1 MAPPSPQAAES
12 TATATDHARRRHRKP
27 HAAVRSDRCRAARPS
42 LFPLKSSSSVVILYN
57 LAVSLHEQ
65 SIPYLRLTLGKSRNG
80 SEMSGVTLQRLS
92 IGGACVPTL
101 MAGLLLLASS
111 VPVAAQSASATVVCV
126 GSDRQTLE
134 SSGPVRRVI
143 TEDVAVVYR
152 LGVPIDDRE
161 VMEQSLV
168 TELGDVAEASCIWSN
183 PGDSYV
189 VIIRYTGAIRR
200 DLTLDPD
207 DPRFQA
213 FSVGYGTSARAA
225 EENATRLDARFSTYA
240 DRSGYDVLVA
250 ESWSVSASAVPGA
263 ASEVDEPGRER
274 LDQPD
279 SRVGGGPSTAA
290 PPSVDL
296 ETCAG
301 KPVGSECWMEVA
313 NQPGCHLWNEGLH
326 AGATV
331 TWSGECSAG
340 YAQGRGTAHWRYDD
354 GQQTWYGVYVDG
366 KEHGNW
372 AGGWSDGDEGVAEG
386 SYVSGQRQGTWTWW
400 FANGNVLETPYVN
413 GEANG
418 SSIECNRD
426 PGGVIAWITSYI
438 DGEEADTEA
447 IGPLDPDAPTIRAR
461 CSALL
466 NKPRPTP

>member
-1 MAPPSPQAAES
+1 MRDLPAPRPKWSPGTGPGLLAWSRKVPQRESPKSGRPLLLPPKPSDSASP
-12 TATATDHARRRHRKP
+12 P
-27 HAAVRSDRCRAARPS
+27 
-42 LFPLKSSSSVVILYN
+42 YN
-57 LAVSLHEQ
+57 FAVSLHQPPVPCLKLMLEQ
-65 SIPYLRLTLGKSRNG
+65 SRNG

-111 VPVAAQSASATVVCV
+111 APAAAQSASATVVCV

-134 SSGPVRRVI
+134 SSNPVRRVI

-161 VMEQSLV
+161 GMEQSLV
-168 TELGDVAEASCIWSN
+168 AELGDVAEASCLWSDA
-183 PGDSYV
+183 GDSHV

-213 FSVGYGTSARAA
+213 FSVGYGTSAQAA

-250 ESWSVSASAVPGA
+250 ESWSVSAGAVPGG
-263 ASEVDEPGRER
+263 ASGAGEPGSER
-274 LDQPD
+274 LDPTD
-279 SRVGGGPSTAA
+279 SRVGRGPSTTA

-313 NQPGCHLWNEGLH
+313 NQPGCHLWNPGLA

-331 TWSGECSAG
+331 TWIGECSAG
-340 YAQGRGTAHWRYDD
+340 YVQGPGTVHWRYD
-354 GQQTWYGVYVDG
+354 GGVQTEEGSFLEG
-366 KEHGNW
+366 KQHGTW
-372 AGGWSDGDEGVAEG
+372 VVHEGDGD
-386 SYVSGQRQGTWTWW
+386 VSGGLYVNGQWQGIWTWW
-400 FANGNVLETPYVN
+400 FTNGNVLEAPYVN
-413 GEANG
+413 GEADG
-418 SSIECNRD
+418 SGIECNRG
-426 PGGVIAWITSYI
+426 PGDIIAWIIMYI
-438 DGEEADTEA
+438 DGERSDTETVDA
-447 IGPLDPDAPTIRAR
+447 LHPDAPATRTR
-461 CSALL
+461 CSAILR
-466 NKPRPTP
+466 KPKPWP

>member
-1 MAPPSPQAAES
+1 M
-12 TATATDHARRRHRKP
+12 
-27 HAAVRSDRCRAARPS
+27 
-42 LFPLKSSSSVVILYN
+42 
-57 LAVSLHEQ
+57 
-65 SIPYLRLTLGKSRNG
+65 
-80 SEMSGVTLQRLS
+80 TLQRLS
-92 IGGACVPTL
+92 LGGAYVPAL
-101 MAGLLLLASS
+101 LAAFLLLASS

-126 GSDRQTLE
+126 GSDRQTLQG
-134 SSGPVRRVI
+134 SGPVRRVI

-161 VMEQSLV
+161 GMEQSLV
-168 TELGDVAEASCIWSN
+168 AELGDVAEASCIWSN
-183 PGDSYV
+183 PGDRYV

-213 FSVGYGTSARAA
+213 FAVGYATSAQAA

-301 KPVGSECWMEVA
+301 KPVGSECWMEIA
-313 NQPGCHLWNEGLH
+313 NRPGCHLWNPGLA
-326 AGATV
+326 AGAMV

-340 YAQGRGTAHWRYDD
+340 YAQGSGTVRWLYND
-354 GQQTWYGVYVDG
+354 GQQTWEGAYVDG
-366 KEHGNW
+366 KRHGTW
-372 AGGWSDGDEGVAEG
+372 VVQESDGDIAEG
-386 SYVSGQRQGTWTWW
+386 FYVNGQRQGIWTWW
-400 FANGNVLETPYVN
+400 FTNGNVLESPFVNDEENGTEIECRRNPGDVIAWLMPHVN
-413 GEANG
+413 GEQTG
-418 SSIECNRD
+418 
-426 PGGVIAWITSYI
+426 
-438 DGEEADTEA
+438 TET
-447 IGPLDPDAPTIRAR
+447 ISPLDPDAPTIRAR
-461 CSALL
+461 CAAILG
-466 NKPRPTP
+466 KPRPRR